1 MSEAKSHRKIQSFV
15 KRSGRLSKAQSLG
28 LNDLWSD
35 FGVEDKATLKKLID
49 SGKLLSVKG
58 FGEKTVKNRE
68 VF

>member
-35 FGVEDKATLKKLID
+35 FGIEVNEKKSYQL
-49 SGKLLSVKG
+49 
-58 FGEKTVKNRE
+58 
-68 VF
+68 

>member
-35 FGVEDKATLKKLID
+35 FGVEINDKELINFD
-49 SGKLLSVKG
+49 RSICKAK
-58 FGEKTVKNRE
+58 
-68 VF
+68 